1 MEDLIKN
8 AVKTKNI
15 TNKNKMPEYMLKAAA
30 NKGNINIDNGPKMG
44 AIDVTAEGKF
54 WPKFLAKFGL
64 KWVFSVWKRPEF

>member
-54 WPKFLAKFGL
+54 WPRFLAKFGL
-64 KWVFSVWKRPEF
+64 KWVLSV

>member
-54 WPKFLAKFGL
+54 
-64 KWVFSVWKRPEF
+64 